1 MYDVLSRG
9 KISKWLTMVL
19 PCFDWLQQLETHT
32 CGKCQA
38 NVNFEQSFLTKG
50 AKPILINWPFYP
62 RWSMFLHFTSES
74 SPLSNILLLK
84 PFS

>member
-1 MYDVLSRG
+1 MYDTFINCNVRCSLKG

-50 AKPILINWPFYP
+50 AKSILIN
-62 RWSMFLHFTSES
+62 
-74 SPLSNILLLK
+74 
-84 PFS
+84 

>member
-1 MYDVLSRG
+1 MYDTFINCNVRCSLKG

-19 PCFDWLQQLETHT
+19 PRFDWLQQLETHT

-50 AKPILINWPFYP
+50 AKPILIN
-62 RWSMFLHFTSES
+62 
-74 SPLSNILLLK
+74 
-84 PFS
+84 